1 MTASTL
7 DTDILATLPLITV
20 STRLRSPRGVA
31 EYTFEGVLLFDY
43 LRAAGQMTSGPSANQ
58 YVVATAEDGFVIAV
72 AMAEVAPGFSDKQVM
87 LATRQNG
94 ESIRAGVRLVVP
106 GDDLGGR
113 SVYGLAGLEVRAIES
128 KDLTEAPASSAV
140 ELRGGLD
147 RPGRAE
153 ADALKAMPQTAM
165 ETRPS
170 KGHSDVM
177 RPGQSFIGVLVW
189 DLLGGAGI
197 RLDDT
202 LHEPFMRK
210 IVVAR
215 DGDGYGVVIAGGEL
229 DPRFLNA
236 PFVIAPSSETDVGL
250 RLIAPYDIA
259 GARSVKGI
267 ASLEVRDA

>member
-1 MTASTL
+1 MTATAIDPDL
-7 DTDILATLPLITV
+7 IATLSEITV
-20 STRLRSPRGVA
+20 STRLRSPRGVT
-31 EYTFEGVLLFDY
+31 EYVFDGVLLFDY
-43 LRAAGQMTSGPSANQ
+43 LRAAGLMTQGPSANQ
-58 YVVATAEDGFVIAV
+58 YVVATADDGFVIAV

-128 KDLTEAPASSAV
+128 KDLSEAPASSAV

-147 RPGRAE
+147 RPGRAG
-153 ADALKAMPQTAM
+153 ADALGSMPQTTM
-165 ETRPS
+165 QTRPS
-170 KGHSDVM
+170 KGHSDSI
-177 RPGQSFIGVLVW
+177 RPGESFTGVLVW
-189 DLLGGAGI
+189 DLLDRGGI

-202 LHEPFMRK
+202 LHEPFLRK

-215 DGDGYGVVIAGGEL
+215 DGDGYAVVIAGGEL

-236 PFVIAPSSETDVGL
+236 PFLIAPTSDADPGL

>member
-1 MTASTL
+1 MPSL
-7 DTDILATLPLITV
+7 DPNLIPTLPQVTV
-20 STRLRSPRGVA
+20 STRLRSPRGVTD
-31 EYTFEGVLLFDY
+31 YTFEGALLFDY
-43 LRAAGQMTSGPSANQ
+43 LRAAGLLTSGPSANQ
-58 YVVATAEDGFVIAV
+58 YVVATAEDGFIIAV

-113 SVYGLAGLEVRAIES
+113 SVYGLTSLEGRAVES
-128 KDLTEAPASSAV
+128 KALSEAPPSMAV

-147 RPGRAE
+147 RPGIVT
-153 ADALKAMPQTAM
+153 ADALQGMSQTTM
-165 ETRPS
+165 QTRES
-170 KGHSDVM
+170 KGHGDAV
-177 RPGQSFIGVLVW
+177 RPAETFTGVLVW
-189 DLLGGAGI
+189 DLLDGAGI
-197 RLDDT
+197 RLDDS

-210 IVVAR
+210 IVIAR

-236 PFVIAPSSETDVGL
+236 PYLVAPGSSADPGL

>member
-1 MTASTL
+1 MTI
-7 DTDILATLPLITV
+7 DTALIDGLPQVTV
-20 STRLRSPRGVA
+20 STRLRSPRGVT
-31 EYTFEGVLLFDY
+31 EYTFEGALLFDY
-43 LRAAGQMTSGPSANQ
+43 LGAAKLLTGGPSAKQ
-58 YVVATAEDGFVIAV
+58 YVVANADDGFVIAL

-94 ESIRAGVRLVVP
+94 EPIRTGVRLVVP

-113 SVYGLAGLEVRAIES
+113 SVYGLSALEVRAIES
-128 KDLTEAPASSAV
+128 KDVSDAPASTAV
-140 ELRGGLD
+140 ELLGGVM
-147 RPGRAE
+147 RPGRV
-153 ADALKAMPQTAM
+153 DAAALHAMPQNRM

-170 KGHSDVM
+170 RGHDDVV
-177 RPGQSFIGVLVW
+177 RPAETISGVLVW
-189 DLLGGAGI
+189 DVLDAAGI

-210 IVVAR
+210 IIVAR
-215 DGDGYGVVIAGGEL
+215 DSDGYGVVIAGGEL

-236 PFVIAPSSETDVGL
+236 PFVIASVDGGPSL

>member
-1 MTASTL
+1 MTATAL
-7 DTDILATLPLITV
+7 NTDIIASLPQLSV
-20 STRLRSPRGVA
+20 STRLRSPRGVT
-31 EYTFEGVLLFDY
+31 EYTFEGALLFDY
-43 LRAAGQMTSGPSANQ
+43 LRAAGLMTVGPSANQ

-87 LATRQNG
+87 LATQQNG
-94 ESIRAGVRLVVP
+94 EAIRAGVRLVVP

-113 SVYGLAGLEVRAIES
+113 SVYGLSGLEVRAIES
-128 KDLTEAPASSAV
+128 KDLSDAPASDTI

-147 RPGRAE
+147 RPGRVD
-153 ADALKAMPQTAM
+153 ADALLAMPRTILQ
-165 ETRPS
+165 TRPS
-170 KGHSDVM
+170 KGHNDVV
-177 RPGQSFIGVLVW
+177 RPGQSFTGVLVW
-189 DLLGGAGI
+189 DLLDNAGI

-210 IVVAR
+210 VVIAR

-236 PFVIAPSSETDVGL
+236 PFIVAPTSDTNPGL

>member
-1 MTASTL
+1 MTATAL
-7 DTDILATLPLITV
+7 DTNLIATLPQITV
-20 STRLRSPRGVA
+20 STRLRSPRGVSD
-31 EYTFEGVLLFDY
+31 YTFDGVLLFDY

-58 YVVATAEDGFVIAV
+58 YVVATADDGFVIAV

-94 ESIRAGVRLVVP
+94 EAIRAGVRLVVP

-113 SVYGLAGLEVRAIES
+113 SVYGLATLELRAIES
-128 KDLTEAPASSAV
+128 KELSEAPASSAV
-140 ELRGGLD
+140 ELSGGLD
-147 RPGRAE
+147 RPVG
-153 ADALKAMPQTAM
+153 ADADSLRAMPQTAM
-165 ETRPS
+165 QTRPS
-170 KGHSDVM
+170 KGHGDAV
-177 RPGQSFIGVLVW
+177 RAGQSFAGVLVW
-189 DLLGGAGI
+189 DLLDAAGI
-197 RLDDT
+197 RLDDS

-236 PFVIAPSSETDVGL
+236 PFVIAPTSETDPGL
-250 RLIAPYDIA
+250 RLIAPHDVA

>member
-1 MTASTL
+1 MNTTALDSDLISTL
-7 DTDILATLPLITV
+7 PQVSV
-20 STRLRSPRGVA
+20 STRLRSPRGVT
-31 EYTFEGVLLFDY
+31 EYAFEGVLLYDY
-43 LRAAGQMTSGPSANQ
+43 LRAAGLMTSGPSANQ

-72 AMAEVAPGFSDKQVM
+72 ALAEVAPGFSDKQVM

-94 ESIRAGVRLVVP
+94 EAIRAGVRLVVP

-128 KDLTEAPASSAV
+128 KDLSEAPASSAV

-147 RPGRAE
+147 RPGRFD
-153 ADALKAMPQTAM
+153 ADALRAMPQTTM

-170 KGHSDVM
+170 KGHSDVV
-177 RPGQSFIGVLVW
+177 RPAETFDGVLVW
-189 DLLGGAGI
+189 DLLDGAGI

-229 DPRFLNA
+229 DPRFFNA
-236 PFVIAPSSETDVGL
+236 PFLIAHTSDTDPGL

>member
-1 MTASTL
+1 MTAAAI
-7 DTDILATLPLITV
+7 DTALVATLPQITV
-20 STRLRSPRGVA
+20 STRLRSPRGTSD
-31 EYTFEGVLLFDY
+31 YTFEGALLYDY
-43 LRAAGQMTSGPSANQ
+43 LRAAGLMTSGPSGNQ

-72 AMAEVAPGFSDKQVM
+72 AMAEVAPGFCDKQVM

-94 ESIRAGVRLVVP
+94 EGIRAGVRLVVP

-113 SVYGLAGLEVRAIES
+113 SVHGLASLEVRSVGS
-128 KDLTEAPASSAV
+128 KDLTDAPPSTGI
-140 ELRGGLD
+140 ELRGNLD
-147 RPGRAE
+147 RPGRVT
-153 ADALKAMPQTAM
+153 ADALASLPQTTIQ
-165 ETRPS
+165 TRPS
-170 KGHSDVM
+170 KGHHEAV
-177 RPGQSFIGVLVW
+177 RPGEFFTGVLVW
-189 DLLGGAGI
+189 DLLDRAGI

-215 DGDGYGVVIAGGEL
+215 DSEGYAVAIAGGEL

-236 PFVIAPSSETDVGL
+236 PYVVAPSGPTDPGL
-250 RLIAPYDIA
+250 RLIAPHDLA